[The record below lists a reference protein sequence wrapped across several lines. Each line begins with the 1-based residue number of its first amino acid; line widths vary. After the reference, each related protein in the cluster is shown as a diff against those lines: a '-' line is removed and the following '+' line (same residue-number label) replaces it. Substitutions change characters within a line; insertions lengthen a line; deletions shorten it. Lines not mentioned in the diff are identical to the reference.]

1 MLSPPGMRR
10 RLQAMS
16 RRSRRLFESLVADA
30 LDELPGWVQEAMDN
44 VAVVVEDRPPA
55 DEPDL
60 LGLYEGIAKTE
71 REHYSGVLPDRI
83 TLFRHTIESEAGEDD
98 EELRA
103 VIAET
108 VVHEVAHHFGISDER
123 LEGLG
128 WD

>member
-1 MLSPPGMRR
+1 MPL
-10 RLQAMS
+10 
-16 RRSRRLFESLVADA
+16 RSRRRFESLVADA
-30 LDELPGWVQEAMDN
+30 IDELPGWVQEAMDN

-55 DEPDL
+55 EDTAL
-60 LGLYEGIAKTE
+60 LGLYEGIAQTE
-71 REHYSGVLPDRI
+71 RESYAGVLPDRI
-83 TLFRHTIESEAGEDD
+83 TLYRATIESEAGDDD

-123 LEGLG
+123 LEALG

>member
-1 MLSPPGMRR
+1 MRR
-10 RLQAMS
+10 RLQAMPK
-16 RRSRRLFESLVADA
+16 RSRRRFEALVADA
-30 LDELPGWVQEAMDN
+30 LDELPGWVQQAMDN
-44 VAVVVEDRPPA
+44 VAVVVEDGPPA
-55 DEPDL
+55 DEPEL

-71 REHYSGVLPDRI
+71 REDYAGVLPDRI
-83 TLFRHTIESEAGEDD
+83 TLFRSTIEAESGDD
-98 EELRA
+98 EEELRA

>member
-1 MLSPPGMRR
+1 
-10 RLQAMS
+10 MS
-16 RRSRRLFESLVADA
+16 RRSRRRFESLVADA
-30 LDELPGWVQEAMDN
+30 LDELPGWVQAAMDN

-71 REHYSGVLPDRI
+71 RENYAGVLPDRI
-83 TLFRHTIESEAGEDD
+83 TLFRGTIEGEAGDDD

-103 VIAET
+103 IIAET
-108 VVHEVAHHFGISDER
+108 VVHEVAHHVGISDER